1 MRERVPLSPEIMPD
15 VLKMLLLELSLEEQ
29 ADRGQLGTPRLQG
42 TGHTLKHRATHCT
55 HDSHPGSIRHI
66 LPLPGWIQVHRNTQV
81 QRSSLAKMQTSHLGA
96 CLWAMSVSTYH
107 TQPFRAATVEPNRAV
122 WVARA
127 MERREGELGCIRGCS
142 D

>member
-1 MRERVPLSPEIMPD
+1 MTPIQAASD
-15 VLKMLLLELSLEEQ
+15 TYYLSL
-29 ADRGQLGTPRLQG
+29 AGYRFT
-42 TGHTLKHRATHCT
+42 
-55 HDSHPGSIRHI
+55 
-66 LPLPGWIQVHRNTQV
+66 VTQV